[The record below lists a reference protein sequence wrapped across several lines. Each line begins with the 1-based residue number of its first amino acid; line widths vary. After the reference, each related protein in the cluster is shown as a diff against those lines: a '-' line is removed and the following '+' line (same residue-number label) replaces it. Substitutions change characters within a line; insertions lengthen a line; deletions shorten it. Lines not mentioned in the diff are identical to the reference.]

1 MINVTRMNGLMI
13 TVNTDLI
20 QSVEETP
27 DTLLTFTSGQKLLVK
42 ESRQE
47 VIELIKSYK
56 KEIMAAAFA
65 DAGRDA

>member
-1 MINVTRMNGLMI
+1 MIDLTRMNGLKI

-47 VIELIKSYK
+47 VIELVKSYK
-56 KEIMAAAFA
+56 KEVMAAAFA
-65 DAGRDA
+65 DAGKDA

>member
-1 MINVTRMNGLMI
+1 MIDLTRMNGLKI

-47 VIELIKSYK
+47 VLELIKSYK
-56 KEIMAAAFA
+56 KEIMTAAFA
-65 DAGRDA
+65 ATDRVV

>member
-1 MINVTRMNGLMI
+1 MIDLTRMNGLKI

-47 VIELIKSYK
+47 VIELIKLYK
-56 KEIMAAAFA
+56 KEIMTAAFA
-65 DAGRDA
+65 DADRVV

>member
-1 MINVTRMNGLMI
+1 MIDLTRMNGLKI

-47 VIELIKSYK
+47 VIELVRSYK

-65 DAGRDA
+65 DAGNNA

>member
-1 MINVTRMNGLMI
+1 MIDLTRMNGLKI

-56 KEIMAAAFA
+56 KEIMTAAFA
-65 DAGRDA
+65 DADRVV